1 MTAALT
7 ELTELLDNN
16 GVDKTLS
23 DLRADIG
30 LDRVILDNIRDKHND
45 FLQFSKDSIAEIENI
60 DSAEVITSLNFEQIQ
75 LEASF
80 TTIARIQTLS
90 LSNFLR

>member
-1 MTAALT
+1 MAEID
-7 ELTELLDNN
+7 ELTELIENN
-16 GVDKTLS
+16 GTDKTLT
-23 DLRADIG
+23 DLRSDIG
-30 LDRVILDNIRDKHND
+30 LDRVALDSIKGKHTD
-45 FLQFSKDSIAEIENI
+45 FLKFAQDSIDQIENVNI
-60 DSAEVITSLNFEQIQ
+60 AEAVASLNFEQMQ

>member
-1 MTAALT
+1 MA
-7 ELTELLDNN
+7 ELSELIDNN
-16 GVDKTLS
+16 GTNKTLS

-30 LDRVILDNIRDKHND
+30 LDRTVLDSIKGKHND
-45 FLQFSKDSIAEIENI
+45 FLKFAQDTIAEIENV
-60 DSAEVITSLNFEQIQ
+60 DAAEAVTALNFEQIQ

>member
-1 MTAALT
+1 MA
-7 ELTELLDNN
+7 ELTDAIDDNGTDN
-16 GVDKTLS
+16 TLA

-30 LDRVILDNIRDKHND
+30 LNRVVLDSIKGKHND
-45 FLQFSKDSIAEIENI
+45 FLKFAQDSIAQIENV
-60 DSAEVITSLNFEQIQ
+60 DTAEALASLNFEQIQ